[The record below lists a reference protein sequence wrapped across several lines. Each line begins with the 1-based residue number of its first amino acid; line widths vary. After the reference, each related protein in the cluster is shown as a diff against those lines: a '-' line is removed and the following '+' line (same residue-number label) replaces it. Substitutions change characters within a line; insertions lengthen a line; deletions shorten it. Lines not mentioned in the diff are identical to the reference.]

1 MEAAEGRRRAMNV
14 SMRGWVAAGLVAGT
28 VGAISA
34 VSVDTAR
41 AATTYTVDNGSS
53 KCSDNG
59 PGTASEPFCT
69 IGAAAQVA
77 AAGDTVLVTA
87 GTYPGTSVNPAH
99 SGTAAGP
106 IRFTAAPGVR
116 IAGGTRAFALSGRSN
131 IVISGFTIT
140 GTSSYGI
147 SVSGGS
153 NVVISRNTISFAG
166 RPTSGHA
173 AAGIYVSD
181 LAGGV
186 VSGNV
191 SHDNSSHGI
200 YLLGSTTR
208 VTVRSNRSYHNAYQF
223 ERNATGIFVTGPGN
237 TLARNVT
244 YANED
249 SGINVYPGANNTVVT
264 GNVSYDNGDRGI
276 DDLNVSGG
284 RIIGNTVVRNCTAG
298 INVEG
303 TSSHYLIENN
313 VAVNNG
319 TGAKINPTPISP
331 PRAYTND
338 CDRRNSNIGVWDS
351 APATTRADFNLVWQ
365 GGAGTEYAWGGS
377 EYQTRS
383 DLHAATGQEAHGIVA
398 RPRFADPAH
407 WNLQLTGR
415 SPAIDSANSAAP
427 GELLYDILGHRR
439 IDDPRVR
446 NTGAGP
452 RRYDDR
458 GAYEFRP

>member
-1 MEAAEGRRRAMNV
+1 MNGRMP
-14 SMRGWVAAGLVAGT
+14 GWLAAGLVVGT
-28 VGAISA
+28 VAAAGV
-34 VSVDTAR
+34 VSVGTAY
-41 AATTYTVDNGSS
+41 AATTYTVDNASS
-53 KCSDNG
+53 ECSDGG
-59 PGTASEPFCT
+59 PGTASDPFCT
-69 IGAAAQVA
+69 IGAAAEVA
-77 AAGDTVLVTA
+77 VAGDTVVVSA
-87 GTYPGTSVNPAH
+87 GTYAGTSVDPAH
-99 SGTAAGP
+99 SGTAARP
-106 IRFTAAPGVR
+106 IRFTAAPGAL
-116 IAGGTRAFALSGRSN
+116 ISGGTRAFALTGRSD

-140 GTSSYGI
+140 RTSSYGI

-166 RPTSGHA
+166 RPAAGLA
-173 AAGIYVSD
+173 AAGIYVRD
-181 LAGGV
+181 LAGGL

-208 VTVRSNRSYHNAYQF
+208 VIVRSNRSYHNAYQF
-223 ERNATGIFVTGPGN
+223 ERNAVGIFVTGPGN
-237 TLARNVT
+237 TIERNLT

-249 SGINVYPGANNTVVT
+249 SGINVYPGADNTVVT
-264 GNVSYDNGDRGI
+264 GNVSYDNGDHGI
-276 DDLNVSGG
+276 DNLNVSGG
-284 RIIGNTVVRNCTAG
+284 RITGNTVVGNCTAG

-303 TSSHYLIENN
+303 SSGHYIIENN

-331 PRAYTND
+331 PGAYTNL
-338 CDRRNSNIGVWDS
+338 CHRRDGNIGVWDS
-351 APATTRADFNLVWQ
+351 APTTTRADFNLVWQ
-365 GGAGTEYAWGGS
+365 GGAGAEYVWGGTA
-377 EYQTRS
+377 YQARS
-383 DLHAATGQEAHGIVA
+383 ALHAATGQEAHGIVA
-398 RPRFADPAH
+398 RPGFADPAH